1 MTITLQQY
9 VTYVMPL
16 MVLVMGL
23 GIAGISILFIRWDAR
38 RARRR
43 GSRVVDDDSKAT

>member
-23 GIAGISILFIRWDAR
+23 SVGGISMLFIRWDAR
-38 RARRR
+38 RRRR
-43 GSRVVDDDSKAT
+43 ASRVVDDHTKSP